1 MDFFYLF
8 LAFFFLFL
16 EIFLFLF
23 LTSSYPGGGIFL
35 YIVLKQ
41 LNVIPNAKAAA
52 NNNIG
57 SFFIKEDSAQDQGN
71 SQYDG
76 YHQGDVHSQRAFFLI
91 DKQGNCH
98 KTSSFCKII
107 I

>member
-23 LTSSYPGGGIFL
+23 STSSYPGGGIFL

-57 SFFIKEDSAQDQGN
+57 SFFINNIKL
-71 SQYDG
+71 
-76 YHQGDVHSQRAFFLI
+76 VRL
-91 DKQGNCH
+91 
-98 KTSSFCKII
+98 
-107 I
+107 